1 MWHTTTSWHK
11 QKPYTNCFIITHTYT
26 RSPNILILHITESD
40 AITPIHQDW
49 KYRRFHLL
57 NLYDNS
63 NFRTITNGWNL
74 SLIMYY
80 TSQTK
85 TDSLVRIPEL
95 IDRSLHTYSPCPT
108 NTIHVMHYSPC
119 VTTQVTNLHFNIR
132 FWLRFVMIQKQT
144 HNLVFTQSHYT

>member
-1 MWHTTTSWHK
+1 
-11 QKPYTNCFIITHTYT
+11 
-26 RSPNILILHITESD
+26 
-40 AITPIHQDW
+40 
-49 KYRRFHLL
+49 
-57 NLYDNS
+57 
-63 NFRTITNGWNL
+63 
-74 SLIMYY
+74 MYY

-95 IDRSLHTYSPCPT
+95 IDRSLHTYSPCST
-108 NTIHVMHYSPC
+108 NTIYVMHYSPC